1 MQNKTIL
8 IVEDDVQICN
18 FICYILKQEGFS
30 YYTAGRGD
38 EALRELS
45 TKKIDLML
53 LDLGLPDMDGTEII
67 AKVRK
72 ISEMPIIVISAREQ
86 EKGKAE
92 VLDLGADD
100 YLTKPFSVTEL
111 SARIRVAFRHLA
123 KIESVQYQRLYAVG
137 NLKLD
142 VEKHLVFLE
151 EEELHVTPLEYNL
164 LRLLFQNIG
173 KVLTTQFIIREIY
186 GISYGTDTQALR
198 ALVAGLRR
206 KLEKNPGKPRYIVT
220 EIGVGYRMSDE

>member
-1 MQNKTIL
+1 MQNKAVL
-8 IVEDDVQICN
+8 VVEDDVQICN
-18 FICYILKQEGFS
+18 FICYILNQEGFS
-30 YYTAGRGD
+30 YYTAGSGG
-38 EALRELS
+38 EALKMLRF
-45 TKKIDLML
+45 KRIDLIL
-53 LDLGLPDMDGTEII
+53 LDLGLPDMDGMDII

-72 ISEMPIIVISAREQ
+72 ESEIPIIVISARDQ

-92 VLDLGADD
+92 ALDLGADD

-123 KIESVQYQRLYAVG
+123 RLENSQQQKQYQVG
-137 NLKLD
+137 ELQLD

-151 EEELHVTPLEYNL
+151 NRELHVTPLEYSL
-164 LRLLFQNIG
+164 LLLFFQNTG
-173 KVLTTQFIIREIY
+173 KVLTTQFIIKEIY

-206 KLEKNPGKPRYIVT
+206 KLEKNPGKPRYIIT
-220 EIGVGYRMSDE
+220 EIGVGYRMVDE